1 MKRRSSDDKVI
12 VGTKTKSRK
21 ERLVNNHKY
30 IGMDVHKAT
39 IVAVVLD
46 YLGNVILESIVQTK
60 NSSILDFLKGI
71 RGTLHVTFE
80 EGCQAAWLYD
90 LMRPHVAEVVVCN
103 PKKNIMP
110 QNRADKPDAKY
121 LAESLRTG
129 GLKPVYHGEHSTQ
142 PLKEF
147 ARSYT
152 TTVRDNTRVKNR
164 IQAIFRGRGID
175 CDGSVYDK
183 DHHEQWLN
191 HLTAPALRSRADRL
205 FRQLDFLTELCEE
218 AGEDLSAET
227 RKHPAAKFLRG
238 VPGIGPVRAGV
249 IIGYVITPFRFRTR
263 KQFWTYCG
271 LAVTSRITGE
281 YVIVE
286 GQVRRSNRVP
296 LVRGLNQNY
305 NRALKEAFKG
315 AATTASQNQWKPQFE
330 AMVANGTDPALAR
343 LTLARKIAY
352 TVWSLW
358 RKGERY
364 DERKMKFSHAA

>member
-1 MKRRSSDDKVI
+1 M
-12 VGTKTKSRK
+12 
-21 ERLVNNHKY
+21 NNDKY

-46 YLGNVILESIVQTK
+46 YQGNVIVESILQTK
-60 NSSILDFLKGI
+60 SSSILDFLEGI

-80 EGCQAAWLYD
+80 EGCQAEWLYD

-110 QNRADKPDAKY
+110 QNRADKVDAKS

-129 GLKPVYHGEHSTQ
+129 GLKPVYHGEHTTQ
-142 PLKEF
+142 PIKEF

-164 IQAIFRGRGID
+164 IKAIFRGRGID
-175 CDGSVYDK
+175 CDGSVYNQDQR
-183 DHHEQWLN
+183 EQWLN
-191 HLTAPALRSRADRL
+191 HLTLLALRGRAARL
-205 FRQLDFLTELCEE
+205 FRQLDFLTELSEE
-218 AGEDLSAET
+218 AGKDLSAET
-227 RKHPAAKFLRG
+227 RKHPAAKILRG
-238 VPGIGPVRAGV
+238 VPGIGEVRAGV
-249 IIGYVITPFRFRTR
+249 IIGYVMTPFRFRTR

-281 YVIVE
+281 YVIVD
-286 GQVRRSNRVP
+286 GQVRRSKQAP

-305 NRALKEAFKG
+305 NRALKQAFKG
-315 AATTASQNQWKPQFE
+315 AAKTASANQWKRQFE
-330 AMVANGTDPALAR
+330 AMVAKGTDPALAR
-343 LTLARKIAY
+343 LTLARKIAS

-364 DERKMKFSHAA
+364 DERKMNFSHAA